1 LRAGNDADGQERRP
15 FGSGAALPQSGGYV
29 KISQVIGPRTSEVI
43 EVPDPRPAEDQVLVQ
58 VVASGVCT
66 SDLAPW
72 RRGPDPKT
80 ARGDGQNSGGQNPE
94 PIRLG
99 HEIVGRVVAAG
110 RNARGWA
117 AGDLVTGLGDQG
129 FASLAVLDAAAVLP
143 VPGHVEPAHAIGEP
157 VADLA
162 EALGRT
168 HLSAGQRVAVVGLG
182 FMGLGLVQLAKDRA
196 PGLLIGVDPLPAAR
210 QRGLELGCDLV
221 FAPGEVPPEFGGA
234 VGGANGGAAG
244 PVRPARDQRADVVL
258 EATGVTPGLRTASA
272 LVRPFGT
279 LGVVGYHHTGDA
291 MMDMDLW
298 YKAVTIVNGF
308 CPDRTRLMRAMRD
321 ALDLIAARRFSYAPL
336 VTHRF
341 GLDEVDRAYELMDT
355 RADGFVKAVLEP

>member
-1 LRAGNDADGQERRP
+1 
-15 FGSGAALPQSGGYV
+15 V

-43 EVPDPRPAEDQVLVQ
+43 EVPDPRPAGGQVLVQ

-72 RRGPDPKT
+72 RKGPA
-80 ARGDGQNSGGQNPE
+80 ARDNGQHPD

-99 HEIVGRVVAAG
+99 HEIVGRVVATG
-110 RNARGWA
+110 PNARGWA
-117 AGDLVTGLGDQG
+117 EGDLVTGLGDQG
-129 FASLAVLDAAAVLP
+129 FASLAVMDATAIVP
-143 VPGHVEPAHAIGEP
+143 VPAGVEPAHAIGEP

-168 HLSAGQRVAVVGLG
+168 HLAAGQRAAVVGLG
-182 FMGLGLVQLAKDRA
+182 FMGLGLVQLARDRA

-210 QRGLELGCDLV
+210 QRGLDLGCDLV

-234 VGGANGGAAG
+234 FGGAFSGADGGDAG
-244 PVRPARDQRADVVL
+244 RVLPARDQRADVVL

-279 LGVVGYHHTGDA
+279 LCVVGYHHTGDA

-298 YKAVTIVNGF
+298 YKAATIVNGF

-341 GLDEVDRAYELMDT
+341 GLDEADRAYELMDA

>member
-1 LRAGNDADGQERRP
+1 
-15 FGSGAALPQSGGYV
+15 V

-43 EVPDPRPAEDQVLVQ
+43 EVPDPRPADGQVLVQ

-72 RRGPDPKT
+72 RKGPA
-80 ARGDGQNSGGQNPE
+80 ARDDGQNGDDQNGDVQRPE

-117 AGDLVTGLGDQG
+117 EGDLVTGLGDRG
-129 FASLAVLDAAAVLP
+129 FASLAVLDATAVLP
-143 VPGHVEPAHAIGEP
+143 VPGHIEPAHAIGEP

-182 FMGLGLVQLAKDRA
+182 FMGLGLVQLAKDKA

-221 FAPGEVPPEFGGA
+221 FAPGDVPPDFSGELGGTD
-234 VGGANGGAAG
+234 GGDPG
-244 PVRPARDQRADVVL
+244 PVLQARDQRADVVL
-258 EATGVTPGLRTASA
+258 EATGVTPGLRTAAA

-279 LGVVGYHHTGDA
+279 LCVVGYHHTGDA

-298 YKAVTIVNGF
+298 YRAVTIVNGF

-321 ALDLIAARRFSYAPL
+321 ALDLIAAHRFSYAPL

-341 GLDEVDRAYELMDT
+341 GLDEVDRAYELMDA

>member
-1 LRAGNDADGQERRP
+1 M
-15 FGSGAALPQSGGYV
+15 

-43 EVPDPRPAEDQVLVQ
+43 EVPDPRPGDGQVLVQ

-66 SDLAPW
+66 SDLTPW
-72 RRGPDPKT
+72 RAGPA
-80 ARGDGQNSGGQNPE
+80 ARGDGQ

-99 HEIVGRVVAAG
+99 HEIVGRVVATG
-110 RNARGWA
+110 PSARGWA
-117 AGDLVTGLGDQG
+117 EGDLVTGLGDRG
-129 FASLAVLDAAAVLP
+129 FASLAVLDATAILP
-143 VPGHVEPAHAIGEP
+143 VPAHVEPAHAIGEP

-168 HLSAGQRVAVVGLG
+168 GLAAGQRAAVVGLG
-182 FMGLGLVQLAKDRA
+182 FMGLGLVQLARDRA

-221 FAPGEVPPEFGGA
+221 FAPDEVPPEFGG
-234 VGGANGGAAG
+234 V
-244 PVRPARDQRADVVL
+244 PERSTDQRADVVL

-279 LGVVGYHHTGDA
+279 LCVVGYHHTGDA

-298 YKAVTIVNGF
+298 YKAVTVVNGF
-308 CPDRTRLMRAMRD
+308 CPDRTRLLRAMRD
-321 ALDLIAARRFSYAPL
+321 ALDLIAARRFTYAPL
-336 VTHRF
+336 ITHRF
-341 GLDEVDRAYELMDT
+341 ALDEVDRAYNLMDT
-355 RADGFVKAVLEP
+355 RAPGFVKAVLHP